1 MANRELLNDI
11 LNKYTTG
18 EYTVEEANK
27 LLAENEFGIYLNP
40 EKKGNC
46 LVDSGIGQPDVHMVE
61 DGKLVGGSAPM
72 CDIYYDGKVWH
83 NEGDDPTLLPGGF
96 PRAAAG
102 EILPDRPDMGRKLDL
117 AGTVQE
123 QKTKAGVYEVHYN
136 EDGYAV
142 KAVRK

>member
-1 MANRELLNDI
+1 MANELLNDI
-11 LNKYTTG
+11 LHKYTTG

-27 LLAENEFGIYLNP
+27 LLAENDFGIHLNP

-46 LVDSGIGQPDVHMVE
+46 LVDSGIGSPDVHMVE
-61 DGKLVGGSAPM
+61 DGKLVGGSAPL

-96 PRAAAG
+96 PRPEAVKP
-102 EILPDRPDMGRKLDL
+102 LPERPDMSRKQEF

-123 QKTKAGVYEVHYN
+123 QKTRFGVYDVHYD
-136 EDGYAV
+136 ELGYAV
-142 KAVRK
+142 KASRK